1 MEMIEHYPGVSPV
14 LAIARMIEREEG
26 KTAALAFLSRQLK
39 ERPSVRGEAA
49 FIELSLRDADTDPA
63 VALKTLK
70 QITEQLV
77 VRTPG
82 YRCQRC
88 GFGARAHH
96 WQCPGCK
103 SWGSIKPVHGAV
115 SE

>member
-1 MEMIEHYPGVSPV
+1 
-14 LAIARMIEREEG
+14 
-26 KTAALAFLSRQLK
+26 
-39 ERPSVRGEAA
+39 
-49 FIELSLRDADTDPA
+49 
-63 VALKTLK
+63 
-70 QITEQLV
+70 V

>member
-1 MEMIEHYPGVSPV
+1 MIEHKPGVSAV
-14 LAIARMIEREEG
+14 LALTRMIERDEG
-26 KTAALAFLSRQLK
+26 TAAAQAFLARQLQL
-39 ERPSVRGEAA
+39 RPSVRGEAA
-49 FIELSLRDADTDPA
+49 YIDLSLRDVGGDSAST
-63 VALKTLK
+63 LKTLK
-70 QITEQLV
+70 QITDQLL

-103 SWGSIKPVHGAV
+103 SWGSLKPVHGAV
-115 SE
+115 GE

>member
-1 MEMIEHYPGVSPV
+1 MIEHYPGVSPV
-14 LAIARMIEREEG
+14 LALTRMFEREEG
-26 KTAALAFLSRQLK
+26 KGAALEFLSRQLRQ
-39 ERPSVRGEAA
+39 RPSVRGEAA
-49 FIELSLRDADTDPA
+49 FIELSLRDAESDPA

>member
-1 MEMIEHYPGVSPV
+1 MQSINNAPV
-14 LAIARMIEREEG
+14 ALAPSGPCCACWIARC
-26 KTAALAFLSRQLK
+26 AALDAHTDDDGICCL
-39 ERPSVRGEAA
+39 PSVRGEAA
-49 FIELSLRDADTDPA
+49 YIDLSLKALSSDPADT
-63 VALKTLK
+63 LKTLK
-70 QITEQLV
+70 QITDQLV

-88 GFGARAHH
+88 GFSARAHH

-103 SWGSIKPVHGAV
+103 SWGSIKPVHGTV

>member
-1 MEMIEHYPGVSPV
+1 MIEHYPGVSPV
-14 LAIARMIEREEG
+14 LALTRLIEKEEG
-26 KTAALAFLSRQLK
+26 SVAALSFLSDKLRQ
-39 ERPSVRGEAA
+39 RPSVRGEAA
-49 FIELSLRDADTDPA
+49 LIDLSLDSPGADASDT
-63 VALKTLK
+63 LRTLK
-70 QITEQLV
+70 QITDQMI

-88 GFGARAHH
+88 GFSARSHH

>member
-1 MEMIEHYPGVSPV
+1 
-14 LAIARMIEREEG
+14 
-26 KTAALAFLSRQLK
+26 
-39 ERPSVRGEAA
+39 
-49 FIELSLRDADTDPA
+49 
-63 VALKTLK
+63 
-70 QITEQLV
+70 

-88 GFGARAHH
+88 GFSARAHH

>member
-1 MEMIEHYPGVSPV
+1 
-14 LAIARMIEREEG
+14 MIERDEG
-26 KTAALAFLSRQLK
+26 HPSALAFLSRQLQL
-39 ERPSVRGEAA
+39 RPSVRGEAA
-49 FIELSLRDADTDPA
+49 YIDLSLRDTDGDNA
-63 VALKTLK
+63 ATLKTLK
-70 QITEQLV
+70 QITDQLL

-115 SE
+115 GE